1 MDVQCRSALIAWGA
15 YFAEKRDDAAGLSL
29 IPALLKQQLPS
40 EGEFQATTYDEATYA
55 QRKEM
60 AELLHVAITTGGTVE
75 AEDLA
80 QLDQRFPVQALVLA
94 ARLPV
99 KARSPL
105 LLRWY
110 GTQDKTERMT
120 LVPASAMLL
129 AQDPSEGFAAS
140 VVQDTKAYLH
150 LAVIFFGSSSHCGP
164 VPPDFHHPVLS
175 QMLGIPESSMAWQRF
190 STHDIE
196 WKDTGQFLDS
206 VHHRFNAERKAL
218 DATVT
223 SLFARGLLTP
233 QEAKAV
239 RPQLVIDI
247 DDQRTD
253 KSQPLPSINFDD
265 PQTRQGKPPTPWE
278 CLVRWRTNM
287 SSRTGSLYSATLNL
301 IKSRRRQ
308 LLERHLLPLA
318 DRKNY
323 QRFTPAQ
330 FVFGFVTHASQA
342 CAVAASGSQFV
353 SSVGTSCVVILA
365 STIRQFT
372 SPCPSC
378 DPSRTQRK
386 YEGTPDPP
394 PRATASIQG
403 RIKLRVDN
411 VQQCGVWFCTPNP
424 HRAPI
429 ARPLSKYAY
438 PRSVPDS

>member
-1 MDVQCRSALIAWGA
+1 VQRTGVLVVPLVALAMAIPTQAKPQTITPQTPAGPDDIQQWMYSADPRLIAWGA
-15 YFAEKRDDAAGLSL
+15 YFAEKRHDAAGLSL

-55 QRKEM
+55 QRKEI

-99 KARSPL
+99 KARSSL

-129 AQDPSEGFAAS
+129 AQDPPEGFAAS

-150 LAVIFFGSSSHCGP
+150 LAVISSGKGTSLGWGNSCADGGGVSADPAWPPLFNYALEWSNQDATARLLVQAGDAKLFYLAVPFFGSSSHCGP

-206 VHHRFNAERKAL
+206 VHHRFNAEREAL
-218 DATVT
+218 DVTVT
-223 SLFARGLLTP
+223 SLFATGLLTP

-247 DDQRTD
+247 DLGVI
-253 KSQPLPSINFDD
+253 SC
-265 PQTRQGKPPTPWE
+265 GGEPT
-278 CLVRWRTNM
+278 
-287 SSRTGSLYSATLNL
+287 
-301 IKSRRRQ
+301 
-308 LLERHLLPLA
+308 
-318 DRKNY
+318 
-323 QRFTPAQ
+323 
-330 FVFGFVTHASQA
+330 
-342 CAVAASGSQFV
+342 
-353 SSVGTSCVVILA
+353 
-365 STIRQFT
+365 
-372 SPCPSC
+372 
-378 DPSRTQRK
+378 
-386 YEGTPDPP
+386 
-394 PRATASIQG
+394 
-403 RIKLRVDN
+403 
-411 VQQCGVWFCTPNP
+411 
-424 HRAPI
+424 
-429 ARPLSKYAY
+429 
-438 PRSVPDS
+438 